1 MALITKAPRGTADA
15 LPGDS
20 CRLAEIEKVAS
31 ETASTYG
38 FGEIRTPVFEHTE
51 LFDRGVGGTTDVVQ
65 KEMYTFDDNS
75 GRSLSLRP
83 EGTAGAARAFI
94 EHGLFNEPAP
104 QKFRYGIS
112 CFRYEKPQS
121 GRLREFHQFGVE
133 SFGSA
138 HFTAETEVIELAS
151 RIIGWFG
158 IEAVLRIN
166 SIGCRECRGEYRAAL
181 KKYFAAHTDSLCDTC
196 KGRLETNP
204 LRILDCKNP
213 ECHELAAGAPV
224 ILDYL
229 CDDCRAHFE
238 GVKSMLDGL
247 GIKYE
252 VDPMIVRGLDYYT
265 RTVFEFVSPV
275 LGAQGTV
282 CGGGRYDGLVEE
294 LGGPP
299 TPACGFGMGLERML
313 LAAERSGYEFSL
325 PEVPDV
331 FVGYD
336 PSDPAA
342 MTAAA
347 RLVSELRDSFFYAD
361 FDVCSRSV
369 KAQMKYAG
377 KKGARFT
384 AVIGGRE
391 LESGE
396 VSVKNMRTG
405 EQTPVRLDEF
415 CERIFG
421 LISDDLVSSELS
433 DEVAGELAERGI
445 DIRPDGDGKE

>member
-20 CRLAEIEKVAS
+20 SRFSEIEEVAS
-31 ETASTYG
+31 VTAATYG
-38 FGEIRTPVFEHTE
+38 FGELRTPVFEHTE

-65 KEMYTFDDNS
+65 KEMYTFDDHS
-75 GRSLSLRP
+75 GRSISLRP

-104 QKFRYGIS
+104 QKFYYDIS

-151 RIIGWFG
+151 RIIDFFG
-158 IEAVLRIN
+158 IDAVLRIN
-166 SIGCRECRGEYRAAL
+166 SIGCKECRGAYRAAL
-181 KKYFAAHTDSLCDTC
+181 KEYFTAHIGSLCDTC

-229 CDDCRAHFE
+229 CDDCREHFE

-313 LAAERSGYEFSL
+313 LAAERSGYDFRETV
-325 PEVPDV
+325 VPDV
-331 FVGYD
+331 FIGCD
-336 PSDPAA
+336 PNDREA
-342 MTAAA
+342 MIAAA
-347 RLVSELRDSFFYAD
+347 RIASKLRDRFINAD
-361 FDVCSRSV
+361 FDLCARSV

-377 KKGARFT
+377 KTGAKFT

-391 LESGE
+391 LELGE
-396 VSVKNMRTG
+396 VSIKNMKTG
-405 EQTPVRLDEF
+405 EQTTVALDGF
-415 CERIFG
+415 CD
-421 LISDDLVSSELS
+421 LIE
-433 DEVAGELAERGI
+433 ELAEGGFSG
-445 DIRPDGDGKE
+445 DPDDDNE